1 MAIYRTD
8 TQSTTVKSIFTWQ
21 FITSGSSAA
30 RINRRL
36 SRLEANV
43 VRHGE
48 LMSISGTE
56 GEPDWA
62 IGPPLCKCV
71 YLMQLIKERTNE
83 STWYSHNRYGNRRR
97 L

>member
-8 TQSTTVKSIFTWQ
+8 TKSTTLGSIFTWQ
-21 FITSGSSAA
+21 FITNGGSAA
-30 RINRRL
+30 RVNRRA
-36 SRLEANV
+36 SRLQANV

-48 LMSISGTE
+48 LMSISGIE

-62 IGPPLCKCV
+62 IGPPLCKFV

-83 STWYSHNRYGNRRR
+83 STWYSHNRYGNRRW